1 MKYTVD
7 KQESYTIITPQEA
20 QINSLIAPEL
30 KTELIM
36 RNNEGAQNIIV
47 DLSAVEF
54 VDSSGLSAILVGHR
68 MCSNQEGML
77 ILCGLHDYVK
87 RLVSISQL
95 DSILHI
101 TEDTKAAR
109 DMVMRREFEKEI
121 SGTQDVGSKDAE

>member
-7 KQESYTIITPQEA
+7 KQESYTIITPQET
-20 QINSLIAPEL
+20 QVNSIVAPEL

-36 RNNEGAQNIIV
+36 RNNEGAQNIIL
-47 DLSAVEF
+47 DLNEVEF

-68 MCSNQEGML
+68 MCTNQGGML
-77 ILCGLHDYVK
+77 ILCSLQDYVK
-87 RLVSISQL
+87 RLISISQL

-101 TEDTKAAR
+101 TEDANAAR

-121 SGTQDVGSKDAE
+121 SGSQDVSSKED